1 MRAGTSG
8 WARTSPDILLCLHF
22 LSKAIKK
29 IKKIHFPASGL
40 SHFLR
45 LSQNFV
51 MAVFG
56 PGPQC
61 CASQAHLISL
71 QRSASQNHG
80 QAEGCRW
87 RLKKEKLSIGGH
99 AGSQGWDLAQ
109 PGSNQVPKIEIPKNQ
124 TSKKCQ
130 LCKIYQNNQFLTQ
143 NIAPATFSDLFW
155 RLFGPFLTPQ
165 NSVTVQPPKAVAG
178 R

>member
-1 MRAGTSG
+1 MFRCLQKAKRNILYCSGGLLRAGTSG

-29 IKKIHFPASGL
+29 LKKIHFPASGL

-130 LCKIYQNNQFLTQ
+130 LCKNLSKQSVFDPKYC
-143 NIAPATFSDLFW
+143 PSHLF
-155 RLFGPFLTPQ
+155 
-165 NSVTVQPPKAVAG
+165 
-178 R
+178 